1 MHYTLRDTIFRAA
14 HQAGMRP
21 KLEPGSLLPH
31 DPERRPADILLMST
45 PFLRQNQWRRY
56 SQLAL
61 DFALVSPFSLSSI
74 GRGVAEIGAAARFY
88 VEKKRQDRGTQEAC
102 QAQQI
107 GFEPIVFETMG
118 GCEFGAHQLLK
129 SLCQEC
135 DRVLSRSDGSTKS
148 FLKGRIS
155 IDIQRGLSHILERC
169 RTAQLAEGD
178 TEGHIRRFIHEC
190 SG

>member
-1 MHYTLRDTIFRAA
+1 MIYDRAKGINRIILKEIFEDEFMAYLSSSYNN
-14 HQAGMRP
+14 GITP
-21 KLEPGSLLPH
+21 SFNSLV
-31 DPERRPADILLMST
+31 T
-45 PFLRQNQWRRY
+45 
-56 SQLAL
+56 
-61 DFALVSPFSLSSI
+61 SI

-88 VEKKRQDRGTQEAC
+88 AEKKRQDRGTQEAC

-118 GCEFGAHQLLK
+118 GCEFEAHQLLK

-135 DRVLSRSDGSTKS
+135 DKVLSRSDGSTKS

-155 IDIQRGLSHILERC
+155 IDIQCGLSHILERC
-169 RTAQLAEGD
+169 RTAQLAGGD